1 MNRKDIL
8 KMCIQ
13 NLKRRRS
20 RTLLTL
26 LGVLI
31 GCCSIVI
38 MVSIGIGMAES
49 QNRMLAEMGD
59 LTIITVTPKQNGK
72 GKIKLNDSALG
83 QIRHMEHV
91 AAVTPKL
98 NLEEYECTIRL
109 YAGANDR
116 YVAEWSTVAGIDIRE
131 LDRMGLQADLGA
143 ECQTERRC
151 AHRAV
156 PGLQFCRYLPSRGQ
170 QYCEPLGRRVR
181 RGRQSGFG
189 TGPLL

>member
-116 YVAEWSTVAGIDIRE
+116 
-131 LDRMGLQADLGA
+131 
-143 ECQTERRC
+143 
-151 AHRAV
+151 
-156 PGLQFCRYLPSRGQ
+156 
-170 QYCEPLGRRVR
+170 
-181 RGRQSGFG
+181 
-189 TGPLL
+189 

>member
-72 GKIKLNDSALG
+72 GKIKLNDPA
-83 QIRHMEHV
+83 H
-91 AAVTPKL
+91 
-98 NLEEYECTIRL
+98 
-109 YAGANDR
+109 GACGRGN
-116 YVAEWSTVAGIDIRE
+116 A
-131 LDRMGLQADLGA
+131 QA
-143 ECQTERRC
+143 
-151 AHRAV
+151 
-156 PGLQFCRYLPSRGQ
+156 
-170 QYCEPLGRRVR
+170 
-181 RGRQSGFG
+181 QSGG
-189 TGPLL
+189 V

>member
-59 LTIITVTPKQNGK
+59 LTIITVTAPQKGK
-72 GKIKLNDSALG
+72 GKKKGDNAHPARASFRRRRAKTVLSHCRKAAIKASM
-83 QIRHMEHV
+83 IK
-91 AAVTPKL
+91 AA
-98 NLEEYECTIRL
+98 
-109 YAGANDR
+109 
-116 YVAEWSTVAGIDIRE
+116 
-131 LDRMGLQADLGA
+131 
-143 ECQTERRC
+143 
-151 AHRAV
+151 
-156 PGLQFCRYLPSRGQ
+156 
-170 QYCEPLGRRVR
+170 
-181 RGRQSGFG
+181 
-189 TGPLL
+189 

>member
-83 QIRHMEHV
+83 QMCIRDRDSTISGTASMWTCCIFPTRMPCSSPGSSGT
-91 AAVTPKL
+91 ANTP
-98 NLEEYECTIRL
+98 I
-109 YAGANDR
+109 
-116 YVAEWSTVAGIDIRE
+116 
-131 LDRMGLQADLGA
+131 
-143 ECQTERRC
+143 
-151 AHRAV
+151 
-156 PGLQFCRYLPSRGQ
+156 
-170 QYCEPLGRRVR
+170 
-181 RGRQSGFG
+181 
-189 TGPLL
+189 